1 LGLLRDSTFSALRVT
16 SAQVSMESKANLPT
30 TFWEESVRKLALVL
44 LVGLFSLS
52 AFAAE
57 NDHPKAE
64 FYGGY
69 QYTRLEGGVNANGF
83 DLGVTGNFNSSFGIT
98 ADFSSAYTTQQGIS
112 FNNYTYTFGP
122 QLALR
127 ANKGWTPFVH
137 ALVGGDHASALG
149 VTGNGMAVFAGGGV
163 DININR
169 YLAFRGAADWMM
181 LHSNGSTSSKNFR
194 MPIGV
199 VFKF

>member
-1 LGLLRDSTFSALRVT
+1 MRTIAFLGLLVALFT
-16 SAQVSMESKANLPT
+16 
-30 TFWEESVRKLALVL
+30 
-44 LVGLFSLS
+44 LS
-52 AFAAE
+52 AVAAE
-57 NDHPKAE
+57 SDHSKAE
-64 FYGGY
+64 FFGGY

-83 DLGVTGNFNSSFGIT
+83 NLGATANFTNYFGIT
-98 ADFSSAYTTQQGIS
+98 ADFGSSYTTQSGVS

-127 ANKGWTPFVH
+127 AHKAYTPFVH
-137 ALVGGDHASALG
+137 ALIGGDRASASGLG
-149 VTGNGMAVFAGGGV
+149 SANGMAFLAGGGV
-163 DININR
+163 DFNFNR
-169 YLAFRGAADWMM
+169 YMAFRASGDWMM